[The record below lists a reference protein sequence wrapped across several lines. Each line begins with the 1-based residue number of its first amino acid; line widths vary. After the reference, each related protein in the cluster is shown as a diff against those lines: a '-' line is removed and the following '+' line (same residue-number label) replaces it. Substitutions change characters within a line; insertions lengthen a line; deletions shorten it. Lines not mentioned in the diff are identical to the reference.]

1 MQYFVYSRLASGCVL
16 GQAPIIPLGVFRV
29 KYKVKCTIDIRNV
42 HLVLEGSYTLSMEE
56 MYKMSS
62 FKVML
67 LYAISV
73 IVQCDEN
80 IKM

>member
-1 MQYFVYSRLASGCVL
+1 MQKAL
-16 GQAPIIPLGVFRV
+16 V